1 MYKRSVSQ
9 NVRNWYRQVCG
20 NDQNEEFCTFQT
32 TLNKSVYE
40 AQEPGADGRQCGVKS
55 LDDKWIEPP
64 MLRAAKKRLAY
75 KSISS
80 LASNVKKF
88 RNRWPP
94 PKGIMARGRKKRLGG
109 GEGSLVLGPPRP
121 LDIFWPPLAKRRR
134 GEGANHLVKNRRKRG
149 KKTGAQRRGLRSP
162 AAAAAAGKKLRG
174 GREHGRKNEGV
185 GGSYSDKIGCAERAG
200 EGGIVLLGILA
211 SPASSSRLTKC
222 CLWRLDSGENELGP
236 FLKSLHPGLPEATA
250 FARRGVAGLLLP
262 LL

>member
-1 MYKRSVSQ
+1 MDRTP
-9 NVRNWYRQVCG
+9 NVASS
-20 NDQNEEFCTFQT
+20 
-32 TLNKSVYE
+32 K
-40 AQEPGADGRQCGVKS
+40 
-55 LDDKWIEPP
+55 
-64 MLRAAKKRLAY
+64 KKRLTY

-80 LASNVKKF
+80 LASYVQKF

-94 PKGIMARGRKKRLGG
+94 PKGIMARGRKKKRGG
-109 GEGSLVLGPPRP
+109 GKKGPWLSALLGP
-121 LDIFWPPLAKRRR
+121 LISFGRRLQGG

-162 AAAAAAGKKLRG
+162 AAAAAAAAAGKKLRG
-174 GREHGRKNEGV
+174 GREQGRKNEGV
-185 GGSYSDKIGCAERAG
+185 GGSYSDKICCAEREG

-211 SPASSSRLTKC
+211 SPASSSRLKKC

-250 FARRGVAGLLLP
+250 FARRGVAGLWLP